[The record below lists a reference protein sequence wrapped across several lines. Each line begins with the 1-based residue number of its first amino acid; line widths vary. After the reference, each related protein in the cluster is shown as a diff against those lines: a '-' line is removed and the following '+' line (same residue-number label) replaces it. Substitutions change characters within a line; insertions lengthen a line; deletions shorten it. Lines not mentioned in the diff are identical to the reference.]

1 MAADFDGSKSLLCAP
16 VDTVNCAPGG
26 ECLRGESER
35 VNLPRFFKVDFTEKQ
50 ISALKEER
58 STAILNMTQDENELI
73 LQGVQNGRGWSM
85 SISGETGDMTLTVAA
100 DRAGHVV
107 FGACTPL

>member
-1 MAADFDGSKSLLCAP
+1 
-16 VDTVNCAPGG
+16 
-26 ECLRGESER
+26 
-35 VNLPRFFKVDFTEKQ
+35 
-50 ISALKEER
+50 
-58 STAILNMTQDENELI
+58 
-73 LQGVQNGRGWSM
+73 VQNGRGWSM